1 MRDSEIIVDN
11 FAGGGGASTGIELA
25 IGRSVDIAI
34 NHDPNA
40 VAMHTTNHPDT
51 LHYCESVYSVRPKV
65 ATAGRPVALAWFSPD
80 CFPAGTL
87 VLTQSGY
94 KKIEDIRVGEF
105 VLTHK
110 RRWRQVVETS
120 NAERPTTKIR
130 GHGHP
135 GLTCSLEHPF
145 YIKARRNVWNNNIRQ
160 YRPEYDNAEWVPASL
175 VQKGH
180 YWATPT
186 SVPEMTIPE
195 MTMYTKGTFLPVDER
210 LLWLAGRYVGD
221 GWTRLTETR
230 AELVIICGKHEV
242 DELEERINM
251 WPRVGHRVI
260 KGELSW
266 CRREVR
272 TACQLTANSR
282 ALVEWLRKHF
292 GHKAEYKKLPAW
304 LYGASNALKK
314 AFIDG
319 YMSADGWHGQDAKQ
333 GDMFEVNTV
342 SKGLAFGM
350 KQLIS
355 TLGYSGTVFVNTN
368 PTCVIEGRMVNA
380 RASYKVRWREA
391 VCGNHTQT
399 FDDDGLLWAPVREN
413 TPLNRIERVFNIGVE
428 DDESYVVEG
437 VIVHNCRHFSKAK
450 GAKPVEKAI
459 RGLAWIVLRWGLDVE
474 PRVMMLENVEE
485 FKTWGP
491 LLAAEMRPDPD
502 RVGEIFLA
510 FVGMLTTGI
519 PANHPA
525 LAECCEFLNIS
536 LDSEEATRLVNG
548 LGYTVEYRELRAC
561 DYGAPTIRKRFFM
574 VMRRDGQP
582 IVWPEATHGDPKSA
596 VVLAGNL
603 APWRTAAECI
613 DWSIPAPS
621 IFDRKKPLAV
631 NTLKRI
637 ARGIQRF
644 VIESASPFIVKCNHT
659 TTRGKYDCFRGQALD
674 DPLQTITKTHGYAIA
689 VPHLTKFRTGATG
702 HPVTEPVPT
711 VTAGTSRRPG
721 GNGHALGIVE
731 AGLVPFL
738 AGNGGSEYQAKPRPL
753 DKPAHTILKESRACV
768 VAPVIARQFGA
779 SVGHRADEPSA
790 TITAGG
796 GGKSQLVSAFLAKH
810 YGGNYQG
817 AGVGLDEPA
826 HSVTTVDHHALV
838 ASHLVKLR
846 GTCRD
851 GQRTN
856 DPMPTVTAGG
866 QHVGE
871 VKTTLAVEDY
881 DEERAQQVLA
891 FLQEYCGEDST
902 GLVEIAGVTYRI
914 VDIGMRMLQPHELYR
929 AQGFPEWYIIDQ
941 DYRGVKYAKDKQVAR
956 CGNAVPP
963 PFAEALVRANLPE
976 LCQQKEMA
984 A

>member
-1 MRDSEIIVDN
+1 MKDSEIIVDN

-51 LHYCESVYSVRPKV
+51 LHYCESVYEVRPKV

-80 CFPAGTL
+80 
-87 VLTQSGY
+87 
-94 KKIEDIRVGEF
+94 
-105 VLTHK
+105 
-110 RRWRQVVETS
+110 
-120 NAERPTTKIR
+120 
-130 GHGHP
+130 
-135 GLTCSLEHPF
+135 
-145 YIKARRNVWNNNIRQ
+145 
-160 YRPEYDNAEWVPASL
+160 
-175 VQKGH
+175 
-180 YWATPT
+180 
-186 SVPEMTIPE
+186 
-195 MTMYTKGTFLPVDER
+195 
-210 LLWLAGRYVGD
+210 
-221 GWTRLTETR
+221 
-230 AELVIICGKHEV
+230 
-242 DELEERINM
+242 
-251 WPRVGHRVI
+251 
-260 KGELSW
+260 
-266 CRREVR
+266 
-272 TACQLTANSR
+272 
-282 ALVEWLRKHF
+282 
-292 GHKAEYKKLPAW
+292 
-304 LYGASNALKK
+304 
-314 AFIDG
+314 
-319 YMSADGWHGQDAKQ
+319 
-333 GDMFEVNTV
+333 
-342 SKGLAFGM
+342 
-350 KQLIS
+350 
-355 TLGYSGTVFVNTN
+355 
-368 PTCVIEGRMVNA
+368 
-380 RASYKVRWREA
+380 
-391 VCGNHTQT
+391 
-399 FDDDGLLWAPVREN
+399 
-413 TPLNRIERVFNIGVE
+413 
-428 DDESYVVEG
+428 
-437 VIVHNCRHFSKAK
+437 CRHFSKAK

-459 RGLAWIVLRWGLDVE
+459 RGLAWVTLRWGLDVD

-491 LLAAEMRPDPD
+491 LIEIPPKPDLPHEMIGSFIGPVYPGYSRPDPA
-502 RVGEIFLA
+502 RVGETFRA
-510 FVGMLTTGI
+510 FVDMLTTGI

-582 IVWPEATHGDPKSA
+582 IVWPEATHGDPKSPA
-596 VVLAGNL
+596 VQAGKL

-621 IFDRKKPLAV
+621 IFGRKKPLAE
-631 NTLKRI
+631 NTLRRI

-644 VIESASPFIVKCNHT
+644 FIDSAEPFIVKCNHT
-659 TTRGKYDCFRGQALD
+659 TTKGQYDCFRGQSMTG
-674 DPLQTITKTHGYAIA
+674 PLQTITKTHGFAVA
-689 VPHLTKFRTGATG
+689 VPHITKFRTGATG
-702 HPVTEPVPT
+702 QPVTEPVPT
-711 VTAGTSRRPG
+711 VTAGTSKRPG

-768 VAPVIARQFGA
+768 VTPVIARQLGA

-796 GGKSQLVSAFLAKH
+796 GGKSQLVTPTLIQMGYGERPGQEPRVLQLDNPLGTVTAGGNKFATVSAFLAKH
-810 YGGNYQG
+810 YGGNYTG
-817 AGVGLDEPA
+817 PGVGLDEPA
-826 HSVTTVDHHALV
+826 HSVTTVDHHAVV

-846 GTCRD
+846 GSCRD
-851 GQRTN
+851 GQRT
-856 DPMPTVTAGG
+856 DEPMPTVTAGG

-891 FLQEYCGEDST
+891 FLQEYCGEECT
-902 GLVEIAGVTYRI
+902 GLVEIAGITYRI
-914 VDIGMRMLQPHELYR
+914 IDIGMRMLQPHELYR

-963 PFAEALVRANLPE
+963 PFAEALVKANLPE
-976 LCQQKEMA
+976 MCRAREA

>member
-1 MRDSEIIVDN
+1 MRELIVDN

-34 NHDPNA
+34 NHDVNA
-40 VAMHTTNHPDT
+40 VAMHRTNHPDT
-51 LHYCESVYSVRPKV
+51 LHYCESVFDVSPLA
-65 ATAGRPVALAWFSPD
+65 ATSSKPVGLAWFSPD
-80 CFPAGTL
+80 
-87 VLTQSGY
+87 
-94 KKIEDIRVGEF
+94 
-105 VLTHK
+105 
-110 RRWRQVVETS
+110 
-120 NAERPTTKIR
+120 
-130 GHGHP
+130 
-135 GLTCSLEHPF
+135 
-145 YIKARRNVWNNNIRQ
+145 
-160 YRPEYDNAEWVPASL
+160 
-175 VQKGH
+175 
-180 YWATPT
+180 
-186 SVPEMTIPE
+186 
-195 MTMYTKGTFLPVDER
+195 
-210 LLWLAGRYVGD
+210 
-221 GWTRLTETR
+221 
-230 AELVIICGKHEV
+230 
-242 DELEERINM
+242 
-251 WPRVGHRVI
+251 
-260 KGELSW
+260 
-266 CRREVR
+266 
-272 TACQLTANSR
+272 
-282 ALVEWLRKHF
+282 
-292 GHKAEYKKLPAW
+292 
-304 LYGASNALKK
+304 
-314 AFIDG
+314 
-319 YMSADGWHGQDAKQ
+319 
-333 GDMFEVNTV
+333 
-342 SKGLAFGM
+342 
-350 KQLIS
+350 
-355 TLGYSGTVFVNTN
+355 
-368 PTCVIEGRMVNA
+368 
-380 RASYKVRWREA
+380 
-391 VCGNHTQT
+391 
-399 FDDDGLLWAPVREN
+399 
-413 TPLNRIERVFNIGVE
+413 
-428 DDESYVVEG
+428 
-437 VIVHNCRHFSKAK
+437 CRHFSKAK

-459 RGLAWIVLRWGLDVE
+459 RGLAWIVIRWALDVG
-474 PRVMMLENVEE
+474 PRVIMLENVEE

-491 LLAAEMRPDPD
+491 LLAAEMRPDPA
-502 RVGEIFLA
+502 RIGETFNA

-519 PANHPA
+519 PADHPA
-525 LAECCEFLNIS
+525 LVECCEFLEFS
-536 LDSEEATRLVNG
+536 PDSEQAKRLIAG
-548 LGYTVEYRELRAC
+548 LGYVVDFRELRAC
-561 DYGAPTIRKRFFM
+561 DYGSPTIRKRFFM
-574 VMRRDGQP
+574 VMRRDGKP

-596 VVLAGNL
+596 AVLAGQL
-603 APWRTAAECI
+603 EPWRTAAECI

-621 IFDRKKPLAV
+621 IFGRKKSLAE

-702 HPVTEPVPT
+702 QEVTEPLPT
-711 VTAGTSRRPG
+711 VTAGTAKRPG
-721 GNGHALGIVE
+721 GNGHAMGIVE
-731 AGLVPFL
+731 AELAPFL

-779 SVGHRADEPSA
+779 SIGHRADEPSA

-810 YGGNYQG
+810 YGGNYTG
-817 AGVGLDEPA
+817 SGVGLDEPT
-826 HSVTTVDHHALV
+826 HSVTTVDHHAVVAAHLMVNNTGHPGGSVESPAHTVTTGNHHAVV

-851 GQRTN
+851 GQRT
-856 DPMPTVTAGG
+856 DEPMPTITAGG

-976 LCQQKEMA
+976 MCIYVQREVA
-984 A
+984 

>member
-1 MRDSEIIVDN
+1 MKDSEIIVDN
-11 FAGGGGASTGIELA
+11 FAGGGGASTGIEMA

-40 VAMHTTNHPDT
+40 VAMHTTNHPGT

-65 ATAGRPVALAWFSPD
+65 ATAGRRVGLAWFSPD
-80 CFPAGTL
+80 
-87 VLTQSGY
+87 
-94 KKIEDIRVGEF
+94 
-105 VLTHK
+105 
-110 RRWRQVVETS
+110 
-120 NAERPTTKIR
+120 
-130 GHGHP
+130 
-135 GLTCSLEHPF
+135 
-145 YIKARRNVWNNNIRQ
+145 
-160 YRPEYDNAEWVPASL
+160 
-175 VQKGH
+175 
-180 YWATPT
+180 
-186 SVPEMTIPE
+186 
-195 MTMYTKGTFLPVDER
+195 
-210 LLWLAGRYVGD
+210 
-221 GWTRLTETR
+221 
-230 AELVIICGKHEV
+230 
-242 DELEERINM
+242 
-251 WPRVGHRVI
+251 
-260 KGELSW
+260 
-266 CRREVR
+266 
-272 TACQLTANSR
+272 
-282 ALVEWLRKHF
+282 
-292 GHKAEYKKLPAW
+292 
-304 LYGASNALKK
+304 
-314 AFIDG
+314 
-319 YMSADGWHGQDAKQ
+319 
-333 GDMFEVNTV
+333 
-342 SKGLAFGM
+342 
-350 KQLIS
+350 
-355 TLGYSGTVFVNTN
+355 
-368 PTCVIEGRMVNA
+368 
-380 RASYKVRWREA
+380 
-391 VCGNHTQT
+391 
-399 FDDDGLLWAPVREN
+399 
-413 TPLNRIERVFNIGVE
+413 
-428 DDESYVVEG
+428 
-437 VIVHNCRHFSKAK
+437 CRHFSKAK

-459 RGLAWIVLRWGLDVE
+459 RGLAWIVIRWALDVS

-502 RVGEIFLA
+502 RVGETFQA
-510 FVGMLTTGI
+510 FVGMLTSGVS
-519 PANHPA
+519 ADHPA
-525 LAECCEFLNIS
+525 LLECCEFLELS
-536 LDSEEATRLVNG
+536 PDSEQAKRLVAG
-548 LGYTVEYRELRAC
+548 LGYVVDFRELRAC

-582 IVWPEATHGDPKSA
+582 IVWPEATRGDPKSPA
-596 VVLAGNL
+596 VLAGKL

-621 IFDRKKPLAV
+621 IFGRKKPLAE
-631 NTLKRI
+631 NTLRRI

-644 VIESASPFIVKCNHT
+644 VIGSASPFIVKCNHT
-659 TTRGKYDCFRGQALD
+659 TTRGKYDCFRGQSLA

-702 HPVTEPVPT
+702 QPVTDPVPT
-711 VTAGTSRRPG
+711 VTAGTSTRPG

-810 YGGNYQG
+810 YGGNYTG
-817 AGVGLDEPA
+817 PGVGLDEPT
-826 HSVTTVDHHALV
+826 HSVTTVDHHAVVAAHLMVNNTGHPGGSMESPAHTVTTGNHHAVV

-851 GQRTN
+851 GQPT
-856 DPMPTVTAGG
+856 DEPMPTITAGG

-891 FLQEYCGEDST
+891 FLQEFCGEECT

-929 AQGFPEWYIIDQ
+929 PQGFPDWYIIDQ

-976 LCQQKEMA
+976 MCQTREA

>member
-1 MRDSEIIVDN
+1 MRESEIIVDN

-51 LHYCESVYSVRPKV
+51 LHYCESVYEVRPKV
-65 ATAGRPVALAWFSPD
+65 ATAGRRVGLAWFSPD
-80 CFPAGTL
+80 
-87 VLTQSGY
+87 
-94 KKIEDIRVGEF
+94 
-105 VLTHK
+105 
-110 RRWRQVVETS
+110 
-120 NAERPTTKIR
+120 
-130 GHGHP
+130 
-135 GLTCSLEHPF
+135 
-145 YIKARRNVWNNNIRQ
+145 
-160 YRPEYDNAEWVPASL
+160 
-175 VQKGH
+175 
-180 YWATPT
+180 
-186 SVPEMTIPE
+186 
-195 MTMYTKGTFLPVDER
+195 
-210 LLWLAGRYVGD
+210 
-221 GWTRLTETR
+221 
-230 AELVIICGKHEV
+230 
-242 DELEERINM
+242 
-251 WPRVGHRVI
+251 
-260 KGELSW
+260 
-266 CRREVR
+266 
-272 TACQLTANSR
+272 
-282 ALVEWLRKHF
+282 
-292 GHKAEYKKLPAW
+292 
-304 LYGASNALKK
+304 
-314 AFIDG
+314 
-319 YMSADGWHGQDAKQ
+319 
-333 GDMFEVNTV
+333 
-342 SKGLAFGM
+342 
-350 KQLIS
+350 
-355 TLGYSGTVFVNTN
+355 
-368 PTCVIEGRMVNA
+368 
-380 RASYKVRWREA
+380 
-391 VCGNHTQT
+391 
-399 FDDDGLLWAPVREN
+399 
-413 TPLNRIERVFNIGVE
+413 
-428 DDESYVVEG
+428 
-437 VIVHNCRHFSKAK
+437 CRHFSKAK

-459 RGLAWIVLRWGLDVE
+459 RGLAWVTLRWGLDVD

-491 LLAAEMRPDPD
+491 LLAAEMRPDPE
-502 RVGEIFLA
+502 RVGETFQA

-519 PANHPA
+519 QANHPA

-536 LDSEEATRLVNG
+536 LDSEDAARLVKG
-548 LGYTVEYRELRAC
+548 LGYIVEYRELRAC

-574 VMRRDGQP
+574 VMRRDGKP
-582 IVWPEATHGDPKSA
+582 IVWPEATHGDPKSPA
-596 VVLAGNL
+596 VLAGKL

-644 VIESASPFIVKCNHT
+644 VIDSASPFIVKCNHT

-702 HPVTEPVPT
+702 QPVTEPVPT

-721 GNGHALGIVE
+721 GNGHALGLVE
-731 AGLVPFL
+731 AALTPFL
-738 AGNGGSEYQAKPRPL
+738 AGNGGSEYQAKPRPI

-779 SVGHRADEPSA
+779 SIGHRADEPSA

-796 GGKSQLVSAFLAKH
+796 GGKSQLVVPTLIQMGYGERPGQAPRVPGLNKPLGTVVAGGGKHAVVGAFLAKH
-810 YGGNYQG
+810 YGGNYTG
-817 AGVGLDEPA
+817 PGVGLDEPA

-838 ASHLVKLR
+838 TAQIVGVGGRAGQSRPRDVSEPLQTMTTKADAAIVSSHLVKLR

-851 GQRTN
+851 GQRT
-856 DPMPTVTAGG
+856 DAPMPTITAGG

-871 VKTTLAVEDY
+871 VETTLAVEHY
-881 DEERAQQVLA
+881 DEQRAQQVLA
-891 FLQEYCGEDST
+891 FLKEYCGADST

-976 LCQQKEMA
+976 MCQTRA
-984 A
+984 AA